1 MSTCNHLHV
10 MCKNIYINNHTT
22 ITNYIHGD
30 TRETFIY
37 LHDLPSRM
45 LDPLSGYLQKFTVD
59 TLYKFSNIE
68 VVNSSSSGS
77 DVHGWVNSKR
87 KKSHKTIIPLRHRD
101 IYP

>member
-1 MSTCNHLHV
+1 

-59 TLYKFSNIE
+59 TLYKFSIIIE
-68 VVNSSSSGS
+68 VVKVPVLVAMFMGGLTANEKYLIKQLS
-77 DVHGWVNSKR
+77 
-87 KKSHKTIIPLRHRD
+87 L
-101 IYP
+101 